1 MIVIYY
7 NVINSFK
14 LCPPTLSLQV
24 AEAGPIARK
33 LFQMAYDS
41 KKAALVAGDLSGG
54 RLAPLWDRLVFAKIR
69 AKLGGEVTMLSSGA
83 SPISPGVFDFLRIC
97 FGCAVLEGY
106 GMTETACLITLTPPG
121 DAASGHVGPPTP
133 ACEVKL
139 ADLPEMSYTNAD
151 LPYPRGEVC
160 VRGPILFDGYYKD
173 AGATAEALDA
183 QGWLHTGDVGAW
195 LPGGRLKIIDRKKNI
210 FKLAQARLGRF
221 VVVFFYREKDGNSK
235 SNSSSF

>member
-1 MIVIYY
+1 
-7 NVINSFK
+7 
-14 LCPPTLSLQV
+14 
-24 AEAGPIARK
+24 
-33 LFQMAYDS
+33 MAYDS
-41 KKAALVAGDLSGG
+41 KKAALAAGDLSGG

-139 ADLPEMSYTNAD
+139 ADLPEMNYTNAD